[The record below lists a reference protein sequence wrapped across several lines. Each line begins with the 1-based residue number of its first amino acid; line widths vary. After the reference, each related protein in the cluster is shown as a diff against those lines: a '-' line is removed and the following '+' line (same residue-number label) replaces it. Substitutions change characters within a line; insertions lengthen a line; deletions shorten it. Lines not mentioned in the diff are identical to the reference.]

1 MPAIK
6 SSINRDLRY
15 FAKHDLMLQ
24 NGSFY
29 RDRGSEFGGYA
40 HYMNGDFMGWVES
53 IPDTFVLQERSHA
66 LRLLPRNCRV

>member
-1 MPAIK
+1 MPATNP
-6 SSINRDLRY
+6 SINQDVRY
-15 FAKHDLMLQ
+15 FAMHDVGLQ

-40 HYMNGDFMGWVES
+40 HYMNGDFMGWVDKV
-53 IPDTFVLQERSHA
+53 PKQFVLQDRKHA